1 MAGGPFEGMLMKIQ
15 FDDPLFEAWTQR
27 PILTIAE
34 GGAEIGEIKATA
46 ARIPEGD
53 RDAWYREWTV
63 TADRL
68 YAQAEECA
76 ARGARISARYLYQRA
91 SAYYRNSYPLL
102 FGRPIDPPRQIRL
115 CTRGGGFC
123 PRRGAVRSA
132 NHAGGHSIREHRPAR
147 LVLFRRRGP
156 APTTD
161 LHQWI

>member
-1 MAGGPFEGMLMKIQ
+1 MLMKIQ
-15 FDDPLFEAWTQR
+15 FDDPLFEAMTQR

-34 GGAEIGEIKATA
+34 GGAEIGEIKATV

-68 YAQAEECA
+68 YAEAEECA
-76 ARGARISARYLYQRA
+76 ARGARISALSL
-91 SAYYRNSYPLL
+91 SAGVNVLQQFLSAIV
-102 FGRPIDPPRQIRL
+102 RPADRSPRQIRL

-123 PRRGAVRSA
+123 PRRDAVRSA
-132 NHAGGHSIREHRPAR
+132 NHAGGHSIRERHLAR
-147 LVLFRRRGP
+147 VVLFRRRGP
-156 APTTD
+156 APTFD

>member
-1 MAGGPFEGMLMKIQ
+1 SAVASRIASTRVHQWVGALSRRPCRYSQAVRAAQLLTGIYRMAGGPFEGMLMKIQ

-34 GGAEIGEIKATA
+34 GGAEVGEIKATA
-46 ARIPEGD
+46 ARFPEGD

-91 SAYYRNSYPLL
+91 STYYRNSYPLL
-102 FGRPIDPPRQIRL
+102 FGRPI
-115 CTRGGGFC
+115 
-123 PRRGAVRSA
+123 
-132 NHAGGHSIREHRPAR
+132 
-147 LVLFRRRGP
+147 
-156 APTTD
+156 
-161 LHQWI
+161 